1 MVFGSGDAPRSRDF
15 AAPFSTPCLGA
26 VLHRYSPT
34 TATREDFS
42 SSTYSRA
49 IWLGLVR
56 SLSRRGFHRAAK
68 RFIYVALAVPGGIV
82 AT

>member
-1 MVFGSGDAPRSRDF
+1 LTPDAVVLVIFEMVV
-15 AAPFSTPCLGA
+15 T
-26 VLHRYSPT
+26 
-34 TATREDFS
+34 
-42 SSTYSRA
+42 A

-56 SLSRRGFHRAAK
+56 SLSRRGFYRAAK